1 MAVRYHVSPDGKA
14 RKCQAKTPEAC
25 KAKATIAALRGQHFE
40 TREDAEKAYEK
51 VNEEKKFKRLQR
63 QKKKDEEAR
72 EEIETQKRIREI
84 EEAKRAKEDRVEPF
98 VKRISQIAENSKITY
113 ESFVEE
119 YSEKNSNK
127 RLEELQGEKNALVE
141 DFKNSLNKNVRGAE
155 IGRFYKSKRRVPRV
169 GYGFGSSYITYDK
182 SPSYEEIDIIA
193 DRIYALEQK
202 QMESIL
208 KEKNNKL
215 GLMDK
220 VFTNREEERDELLV
234 NGAVDYLKHVYD
246 PNDSPVVKEA
256 MKLQE
261 DYYVR
266 RSSNSSLSNNFIKNF
281 VKHDEIFDEEIV
293 VLKASDSNFP
303 VKDQKD
309 YVHFKNIDFSHYPDH
324 HREVSEI
331 HEKLSNIKRKMHRYD
346 QMLKETGEKAD
357 PEIVQ
362 SARMTVKIG
371 NQKASKII
379 SFVKEQEK
387 TRKETE
393 AFYNDSNSH
402 GNKELDEFELDLF
415 HEVKSASF

>member
-1 MAVRYHVSPDGKA
+1 MSARYHVSPDGKA
-14 RKCQAKTPEAC
+14 RKCQAKTPEEC
-25 KAKATIAALRGQHFE
+25 RAKATIAALRGQHFE

-63 QKKKDEEAR
+63 QKKR
-72 EEIETQKRIREI
+72 EEEFREELETQKRIREI
-84 EEAKRAKEDRVEPF
+84 EETKRAKENRVEPF
-98 VKRISQIAENSKITY
+98 VKRIDQIAENSKITY
-113 ESFVEE
+113 NSFAEE
-119 YSEKNSNK
+119 YSERNSNG

-155 IGRFYKSKRRVPRV
+155 IDRFYKSKRRVPRV
-169 GYGFGSSYITYDK
+169 GYGFGSSYTTYDK
-182 SPSYEEIDIIA
+182 SPSYEEIDVTA
-193 DRIYALEQK
+193 DNIYKLERK
-202 QMESIL
+202 HLEAIL
-208 KEKNNKL
+208 NEKDSKL

-234 NGAVDYLKHVYD
+234 NGAVDYIKNMYD
-246 PNDSPVVKEA
+246 PNDAPAVKKA
-256 MKLQE
+256 MKFQE
-261 DYYVR
+261 DYYTKN
-266 RSSNSSLSNNFIKNF
+266 SSNSGLSEKFIKNF
-281 VKHDEIFDEEIV
+281 VKHDEMFDEEIV

-309 YVHFKNIDFSHYPDH
+309 YVHFKNIDFSHYPDQY
-324 HREVSEI
+324 REVSGI
-331 HEKLSNIKRKMHRYD
+331 HEKLSTIKSKMYRYD

-371 NQKASKII
+371 NQKASEII

-393 AFYNDSNSH
+393 SFYNDSNSH

-415 HEVKSASF
+415 HEVKSTSF